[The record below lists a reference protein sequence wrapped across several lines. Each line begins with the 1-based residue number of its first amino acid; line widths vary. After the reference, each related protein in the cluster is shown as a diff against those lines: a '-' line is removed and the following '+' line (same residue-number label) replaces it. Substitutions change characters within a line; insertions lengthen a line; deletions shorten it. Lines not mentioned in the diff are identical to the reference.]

1 MTMNTMSKEKYSYAG
16 DEEVVTVSRRM
27 FEEYK
32 RVYDQVMNVRK
43 EALEAFMEMR
53 NIAAIHGYMTDE
65 EIEAEIQA
73 SRHERHS
80 RKRS

>member
-73 SRHERHS
+73 SRRERHS